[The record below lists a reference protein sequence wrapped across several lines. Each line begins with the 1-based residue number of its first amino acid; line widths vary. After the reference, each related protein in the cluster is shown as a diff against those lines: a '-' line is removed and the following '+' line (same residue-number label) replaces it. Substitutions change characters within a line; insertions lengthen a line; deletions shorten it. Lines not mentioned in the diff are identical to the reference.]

1 MENQGKSVSY
11 SREPQK
17 INEILKETI
26 DKIQCAAN
34 VKGFIFGINT
44 GFDEL
49 NNLIGGWQNGQLIV
63 IGGRPAM
70 GKTELILS
78 MIKILP

>member
-26 DKIQCAAN
+26 DKIQC
-34 VKGFIFGINT
+34 
-44 GFDEL
+44 L
-49 NNLIGGWQNGQLIV
+49 Q
-63 IGGRPAM
+63 M
-70 GKTELILS
+70 
-78 MIKILP
+78 

>member
-1 MENQGKSVSY
+1 MFYKFDIMENQGKSVSY

-34 VKGFIFGINT
+34 AKGFIFGINT

-49 NNLIGGWQNGQLIV
+49 NNLIGGWQKWSAYCNWRTSCDG
-63 IGGRPAM
+63 
-70 GKTELILS
+70 
-78 MIKILP
+78 